1 MGSVVAERLI
11 TAEEFLRM
19 PDSKGAELVDGR
31 IEEKEMGAESA
42 WLGNELLFEMK
53 LVVKRGQLGTV
64 GGMEFGIQC
73 WPDHPNRVRKPDVLF
88 YRRGR
93 LPDGLPEGWA
103 TVAPD
108 LVVEVVSPNDKVEA
122 LERKLA
128 EYREAGIPLIWV
140 IYPRTRTAQILG
152 ANLARTEIDRDG
164 SLEGGEIL
172 PGFSLKL
179 SDLFAAANAVR

>member
-1 MGSVVAERLI
+1 
-11 TAEEFLRM
+11 
-19 PDSKGAELVDGR
+19 
-31 IEEKEMGAESA
+31 MGAESA
-42 WLGNELLFEMK
+42 WIGSRILRRMGNYAED
-53 LVVKRGQLGTV
+53 GDLGTV
-64 GGMEFGIQC
+64 AAMEFGIQC

-140 IYPRTRTAQILG
+140 IYPRTRTAQVLG
-152 ANLARTEIDRDG
+152 VNLARTEIGHDG

-172 PGFSLKL
+172 PGFSFKL